1 MTEIMRKALY
11 EHSKFRKDKVSK
23 QVDTDKTSAEL
34 LKRMEGLSAP
44 VRKSAK
50 KVLTTLAEVHGVQSD
65 TYRELAPIV
74 LDGMNAGQVLTKLI
88 ELESDPKSITV
99 LSHELLELARIENSD
114 AIKLYRGRRSAIAAL
129 EKLTKEAMDNW
140 KSNERFE
147 KKLHACLK
155 DSPWLI
161 QPHYSRALTSDKP
174 MSELLQKL
182 NAHLKVDSKDFV
194 PPTPEEEQHS
204 ESKQERPDLVFL
216 LADGQ
221 NPTSVD
227 VVELKSP
234 NIPLRMSH
242 LTQLKDYIDS
252 IEKWAHQELGR
263 SIKVSG
269 YLIGTLDTQSQA
281 RDIKVLRKEIEDAG
295 PTANWKVLTL
305 HQMLTTARTIHV
317 EALVIQEAEDKR
329 LDDLLS

>member
-1 MTEIMRKALY
+1 
-11 EHSKFRKDKVSK
+11 
-23 QVDTDKTSAEL
+23 
-34 LKRMEGLSAP
+34 
-44 VRKSAK
+44 
-50 KVLTTLAEVHGVQSD
+50 
-65 TYRELAPIV
+65 
-74 LDGMNAGQVLTKLI
+74 MNAGQVLTKLI
-88 ELESDPKSITV
+88 ELEADPKSITV
-99 LSHELLELARIENSD
+99 LSHELLELARVENSD
-114 AIKLYRGRRSAIAAL
+114 AIKLYRGRRSAISAL
-129 EKLTKEAMDNW
+129 EKLTKGAMENW

-147 KKLHACLK
+147 KKLHECLK

-182 NAHLKVDSKDFV
+182 NVHLKVDNKEFV
-194 PPTPEEEQHS
+194 PPTPEEEEAS

-221 NPTSVD
+221 NPTFVD

-252 IEKWAHQELGR
+252 IEKWALQDLGR
-263 SIKVSG
+263 SIKVHG

-281 RDIKVLRKEIEDAG
+281 RDIKVLRKEIESAG
-295 PTANWKVLTL
+295 PTANWTVLTL
-305 HQMLTTARTIHV
+305 HQMLTIARTIHM
-317 EALVIQEAEDKR
+317 EALEMQEAEDKR